1 MVGAEGDGGSTV
13 ITYIQAPEGVAGL
26 QWGRELKGRTF
37 CFLRLQL
44 SHALAV
50 RCLLSGS
57 TLARVMLIMWRRLI
71 RYGRCLEAYRFMSF
85 SAPI

>member
-1 MVGAEGDGGSTV
+1 MVVAEVVNPTAIEMG
-13 ITYIQAPEGVAGL
+13 IMPIERRQ
-26 QWGRELKGRTF
+26 TF

-57 TLARVMLIMWRRLI
+57 TLGRVMVGGDDVVVVLSLA
-71 RYGRCLEAYRFMSF
+71 LTSL
-85 SAPI
+85 SV